1 MIDKRYLALQQDIKL
16 PIWEFFILVF
26 IYEEQYEFLELAR
39 KEHFMEFARVVQ
51 VLENYSYVKWHG
63 NTVED
68 ISLRKHGEDL
78 FRKHV
83 GARKKITTAKEI
95 ETWIDAWRELFP
107 EGKNTAGFRYR
118 GNRGEAVKKM
128 VKFVNDNSYSTEQ
141 IFHAT
146 RHYVDTYSQK
156 GFAYMQQAH
165 YFIEKK
171 GVGSTLSSYC
181 EELDDNK
188 FNEKEEDTYGRSVI

>member
-1 MIDKRYLALQQDIKL
+1 MIDKRYVALQQDIKL
-16 PIWEFFILVF
+16 PLWDLFILLL
-26 IYEEQYEFLELAR
+26 IYEEYYEFLELAY
-39 KEHFMEFARVVQ
+39 KENFVIFSQTIRS
-51 VLENYSYVKWHG
+51 LENHSYVKWHG
-63 NTVED
+63 SGVED
-68 ISLRKHGEDL
+68 ISLRKHGEDI

-83 GARKKITTAKEI
+83 GAKKKITTAKEV
-95 ETWIDAWRELFP
+95 ETWIDAWREIFP
-107 EGKNTAGFRYR
+107 EGSNTAGFRYR
-118 GNRGEAVKKM
+118 GNRGEAIKKM

-171 GVGSTLSSYC
+171 GVGSTLSSYL
-181 EELDDNK
+181 EELDGKTNV
-188 FNEKEEDTYGRSVI
+188 KEEDTYGRSII